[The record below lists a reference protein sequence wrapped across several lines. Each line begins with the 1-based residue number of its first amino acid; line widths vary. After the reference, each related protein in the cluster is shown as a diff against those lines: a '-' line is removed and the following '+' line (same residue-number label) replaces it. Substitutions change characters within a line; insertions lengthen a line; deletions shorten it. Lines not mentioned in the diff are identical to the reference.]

1 MNSARKSLPVSIR
14 CRREAIW
21 LLSFT
26 RCSPIPPLPSTL
38 LPHSFPREVLRCTRC
53 SAKLAVRIGVRVLSS
68 SREAKSQPRLSLRA
82 SKLTQRAYTFIDLR
96 STQFVSAHF
105 RADLARVHTLKHK
118 LRSPCVGS
126 ARGAR
131 AAGYTP
137 AARIGTNRPATY
149 RSHAGLHKRTSHTAL
164 APSRSTAVCR

>member
-118 LRSPCVGS
+118 LRSPCRQI

-131 AAGYTP
+131 RS
-137 AARIGTNRPATY
+137 ARAPRFATQTRPATY
-149 RSHAGLHKRTSHTAL
+149 RYPAGLHKRTSHTAL
-164 APSRSTAVCR
+164 ASSRSTAVGR